1 MGATLVTDSKSQ
13 LLSQT
18 QWVAKLL
25 SLFKFVGLASI
36 YFFMLSPLIFVI
48 WLSFF
53 ADSIPAFPPTGYSLK
68 WYVNAWENQT
78 FMDGLVLSL
87 KLGVIA
93 AFGSVVF
100 GTAAAIAL
108 NTPTM
113 VGRSLIRSILLSP
126 LVVPSI
132 VAGVAVYLFFLRAED
147 VLDRNVVGTFPALVI
162 AHICITIPWT
172 LRLVTA
178 NLESIDVT
186 IEEAASNLGASA
198 MVVFWRVTL
207 PMLRPAIVASTLFS
221 FIISFENLEV
231 TLPLVGPGQTTL
243 PIAIMQYLEFS
254 LDPTIAAVSAVQ
266 IALLAIVMV
275 VSNRFVKISQVI

>member
-68 WYVNAWENQT
+68 WYVNAWENQA

-186 IEEAASNLGASA
+186 IEEAARNLGASA